1 MDGDFWVRCTLGAKL
16 HKFLSTIDS
25 DQIREEQIAGDEW
38 SWQKASFNLKRF
50 TELITDDPRADEFRQ
65 SLGFQQLAS
74 WTLLQEW
81 FGALYQPS
89 HLSEAARR
97 AIDSGTYRPSG
108 LMDVYPKFPLSA
120 LINESSYHYW
130 LSELYIAEF
139 MPSSLLWK
147 PENGS
152 EALGL
157 IDNSRRRASDF
168 ASCQKV
174 AHTFYMSQKE
184 TCEHTKPKYEHRPSL
199 MKEVCP
205 WLIRE
210 AMTNERPYYLW
221 HVTQRRGVIVHQL
234 NEAPEYTCISHTW
247 GRWRTD
253 KMLTVEGIPWW
264 RVPENIVFN
273 VTDLPQ
279 LLSRCRGR
287 LTTEYIWLDLLCI
300 PQESKDSE
308 LAELARREIL
318 RQALIFRNA
327 AACIAWLSYA
337 EHWEAEQA
345 TLNWLSLAYLRL
357 STSPQIYQVEQSLGP
372 AEKSAEKPL
381 QLLKHPFHNRYLGP
395 GEFPLSGLGDDIL
408 RLNFFRSRS
417 RPQDWVKPSAWFSS
431 LWTLQEAY
439 FRPDMVLM
447 NRKWEALSDAAGNL
461 ITLEMLSAFVG
472 TMQGLLRDWEFD
484 TGAPRPGLQDERT
497 PKHENMPL
505 GPSQLFNLAADV
517 QILSRSHPS
526 RAQILVQGNTRQ
538 CTGRRAEAIMSVLG
552 VTDWLS
558 STSDQHQQDLVL
570 GMYPLAFI
578 REAIQKI
585 GPDFFLAR
593 KMIGS
598 PWLSLNYLF
607 GPARGSML
615 PFDILDHKRLRGKK
629 DVSMYP
635 FQAYDSRFH
644 SAVSTWT
651 LEQSGVFRIR
661 QAGVLGSSDGTFQI
675 VAPVRVLLTYQP
687 APGKYINKDR
697 VHLKQWLE
705 SRPKMYRTYAVNIS
719 RDLGLILQGFRFGP
733 SQPRRLI
740 KIGCYEVWDTDE
752 DDHCP
757 PTTDWLQAQPVDWVP
772 TRTVEWVVQ

>member
-1 MDGDFWVRCTLGAKL
+1 
-16 HKFLSTIDS
+16 
-25 DQIREEQIAGDEW
+25 
-38 SWQKASFNLKRF
+38 
-50 TELITDDPRADEFRQ
+50 
-65 SLGFQQLAS
+65 
-74 WTLLQEW
+74 
-81 FGALYQPS
+81 
-89 HLSEAARR
+89 
-97 AIDSGTYRPSG
+97 
-108 LMDVYPKFPLSA
+108 
-120 LINESSYHYW
+120 
-130 LSELYIAEF
+130 
-139 MPSSLLWK
+139 
-147 PENGS
+147 
-152 EALGL
+152 
-157 IDNSRRRASDF
+157 
-168 ASCQKV
+168 
-174 AHTFYMSQKE
+174 
-184 TCEHTKPKYEHRPSL
+184 
-199 MKEVCP
+199 
-205 WLIRE
+205 
-210 AMTNERPYYLW
+210 
-221 HVTQRRGVIVHQL
+221 
-234 NEAPEYTCISHTW
+234 
-247 GRWRTD
+247 
-253 KMLTVEGIPWW
+253 MLTVEGIPWW
-264 RVPENIVFN
+264 RVPENTVFN

-287 LTTEYIWLDLLCI
+287 LTTEYIWFDLLCI
-300 PQESKDSE
+300 PQESKDPQ
-308 LAELARREIL
+308 LAELALREIS

-337 EHWEAEQA
+337 EYWEAEQA

-372 AEKSAEKPL
+372 AEKAAEKPL

-395 GEFPLSGLGDDIL
+395 GEFPLSGLGEDIL
-408 RLNFFRSRS
+408 RLNFTRSRS

-447 NRKWEALSDAAGNL
+447 NRKWEALSDAAGNI

-472 TMQGLLRDWEFD
+472 TLQGLLRDSEFD
-484 TGAPRPGLQDERT
+484 FGAPRPGLQDERT

-505 GPSQLFNLAADV
+505 GPSQLFTLAADV

-552 VTDWLS
+552 VTDWFS
-558 STSDQHQQDLVL
+558 STSDQHEGDLVL

-598 PWLSLNYLF
+598 PWLSINYLF
-607 GPARGSML
+607 GPTRGSML
-615 PFDILDHKRLRGKK
+615 PFDMLDRKRLRGKK

-651 LEQSGVFRIR
+651 LEQSGVVRIG

-697 VHLKQWLE
+697 VYLKQWLE
-705 SRPKMYRTYAVNIS
+705 SQPKMYLTYAVNIS

-733 SQPRRLI
+733 TRPRRLI
-740 KIGCYEVWDTDE
+740 KIGCYEVWDSDE
-752 DDHCP
+752 DDHSP
-757 PTTDWLQAQPVDWVP
+757 SPTDWLQAQPVDWVP
-772 TRTVEWVVQ
+772 TRTVEWVVR